1 MCIRDRRKIGESE
14 VSAVGLVCMGMSHAC
29 GEPADKKDMAELP
42 AGAVDIGCLW
52 KKRLKLVNFAITKA
66 CPGAF

>member
-1 MCIRDRRKIGESE
+1 MWDSVKSESRKFR
-14 VSAVGLVCMGMSHAC
+14 AVGLVCMGMSHAC

-52 KKRLKLVNFAITKA
+52 KKGWNW
-66 CPGAF
+66 